1 MRVLAKRILIGLGSL
16 VTVLVI
22 GGSIIEAIVRQQVS
36 QQYPAPGKMVD
47 IGGRRIQLDC
57 RGMGSPTVVLE
68 AGLGNLGSLSWSAVQ
83 DSIATTTRV
92 CSYSRA
98 GIMWSD
104 PALGD
109 FDSQRMAQD
118 LHTALTNAGEQTP
131 WVMVG
136 HSLGGPH
143 VMMFNS
149 LYESEIVGFVFV
161 DASHPDQNDR
171 FRKIMGSTAD
181 DEPKIAKIPPLL
193 ADVAARIGIV
203 RLLPLGLAPDN
214 SPSFVAQ
221 TANAYLPQTAASNL
235 QAVRSFKTVL
245 TDASKFRKL
254 GDRPLIVLT
263 ATQKTNPEELKKSG
277 MSEEKER
284 AFQTAWEELHKDQ
297 ATWSSRSRHQ
307 IIESSHNIQF
317 DRPDVVIN
325 AVNEV
330 VAIAR
335 KQSR

>member
-16 VTVLVI
+16 VTVLAI
-22 GGSIIEAIVRQQVS
+22 GEAIVRQQVS
-36 QQYPAPGKMVD
+36 QQYPALGKMVD

-104 PALGD
+104 PAPGD

-118 LHTALTNAGEQTP
+118 LHNALTNAGEQTP

-143 VMMFNS
+143 VMIFNS

-171 FRKIMGSTAD
+171 FRKIIGSAAD

-203 RLLPLGLAPDN
+203 RLLPLGSAPDN
-214 SPSFVAQ
+214 APSFVAQ
-221 TANAYLPQTAASNL
+221 TANAYLPQTTASNL

-245 TDASKFRKL
+245 TDASKLRKL

-307 IIESSHNIQF
+307 IVESSHNIQF

-330 VAIAR
+330 VAIVR

>member
-1 MRVLAKRILIGLGSL
+1 
-16 VTVLVI
+16 
-22 GGSIIEAIVRQQVS
+22 
-36 QQYPAPGKMVD
+36 
-47 IGGRRIQLDC
+47 
-57 RGMGSPTVVLE
+57 
-68 AGLGNLGSLSWSAVQ
+68 
-83 DSIATTTRV
+83 
-92 CSYSRA
+92 
-98 GIMWSD
+98 MWSD
-104 PALGD
+104 PAPGD

-143 VMMFNS
+143 IMVFNS

-214 SPSFVAQ
+214 APSFVAQ

-307 IIESSHNIQF
+307 IVESSHNIQF

-330 VAIAR
+330 VAIVR

>member
-1 MRVLAKRILIGLGSL
+1 MKVLVRRVLIGLGCL
-16 VTVLVI
+16 VTGLMV
-22 GGSIIEAIVRQQVS
+22 GGLICETIVRQQVS
-36 QQYPAPGKMVD
+36 QRYPALGKMVD

-104 PALGD
+104 PAPGD
-109 FDSQRMAQD
+109 FDSQRTAQD
-118 LHTALTNAGEQTP
+118 LHTALMNAGEQTP

-143 VMMFNS
+143 VMIFNS

-161 DASHPDQNDR
+161 DASHPEQNDR
-171 FRKIMGSTAD
+171 FRKIKGNATD
-181 DEPKIAKIPPLL
+181 DEPKIAKIPPFL

-203 RLLPLGLAPDN
+203 RLLPLGLELDN
-214 SPSFVAQ
+214 APSFVAQ
-221 TANAYLPQTAASNL
+221 TANAYLPQTAASTL

-245 TDASKFRKL
+245 ADAKNLRNL
-254 GDRPLIVLT
+254 GDRPLVVLT
-263 ATQKTNPEELKKSG
+263 ARQKSNPEELKKSG
-277 MSEEKER
+277 ISEEKER
-284 AFQTAWEELHKDQ
+284 AFQTAWEELHNDQ
-297 ATWSSRSRHQ
+297 ATWSSRSRHEFV
-307 IIESSHNIQF
+307 ESSHNIQF
-317 DRPDVVIN
+317 DRPEVVIK
-325 AVNEV
+325 AINEV
-330 VAIAR
+330 VSIAR
-335 KQSR
+335 KKSP

>member
-1 MRVLAKRILIGLGSL
+1 MRVFVKRIVIGLGCLGTGLIVSGL
-16 VTVLVI
+16 ICET
-22 GGSIIEAIVRQQVS
+22 IVRQRVS
-36 QQYPAPGKMVD
+36 QQYPAMGKMVD
-47 IGGRRIQLDC
+47 IGGRRTQLDC
-57 RGMGSPTVVLE
+57 RGTGSPTVVLE

-83 DSIATTTRV
+83 DSIAKTTRV

-104 PALGD
+104 PAPGD

-118 LHTALTNAGEQTP
+118 LHNALINADEQTP

-143 VMMFNS
+143 IMIFNS

-161 DASHPDQNDR
+161 DASHPEQNDR
-171 FRKIMGSTAD
+171 FRKIKGNATD
-181 DEPKIAKIPPLL
+181 DEPKIAKIPPFL
-193 ADVAARIGIV
+193 AVMAARIGIV

-214 SPSFVAQ
+214 APSFVAQ

-245 TDASKFRKL
+245 TNAKNLRKL
-254 GDRPLIVLT
+254 GDRPLVVLT
-263 ATQKTNPEELKKSG
+263 ARQKINPEELKKSG
-277 MSEEKER
+277 MSEEKDR
-284 AFQTAWEELHKDQ
+284 AFQSVWEELHNDQ
-297 ATWSSRSRHQ
+297 ATWSSRSRHEFV
-307 IIESSHNIQF
+307 ESSHNIQF
-317 DRPDVVIN
+317 DRPEVVIK

-335 KQSR
+335 KKSP